1 MANLFELTN
10 DYLNLLALAEDPDI
24 DPVAF
29 ADTLEGLQFE
39 LEKKAEGYCK
49 VIRTMESDVEA
60 IKTEEERLKKKRSV
74 IENNV
79 KRMKEALKDAMVKT
93 GHDDK
98 NGLKAGLFQLKVAKN
113 GGLRPLVIDGDVPE
127 QFIKVKY
134 ENDNERILAFLSS
147 LDKEDACAWAHLG
160 EAGTHLA
167 IK

>member
-1 MANLFELTN
+1 MASLYELTN
-10 DYLNLLALAEDPDI
+10 EMVEFLALAEDPDI

-49 VIRTMESDVEA
+49 VLRQMESDIEA
-60 IKTEEERLKKKRSV
+60 IKAEEDRLKRNRGA

-113 GGLRPLVIDGDVPE
+113 GGQRPLVIDGDVPE

-134 ENDNERILAFLSS
+134 ENDNERIRAFLNS
-147 LDKEDACAWAHLG
+147 LDNNDACAWAHLG

>member
-1 MANLFELTN
+1 MASLYELTN
-10 DYLNLLALAEDPDI
+10 EMVEFLALAEDPDI

-49 VIRTMESDVEA
+49 VLRQMESDIEA
-60 IKTEEERLKKKRSV
+60 IKAEEDRLKRNRSA

-113 GGLRPLVIDGDVPE
+113 GGQRPLVIDGDVPE

-134 ENDNERILAFLSS
+134 ENDNERIRAFLNS
-147 LDKEDACAWAHLG
+147 LDNNDVCAWAHLG
-160 EAGTHLA
+160 ESGTHLA

>member
-1 MANLFELTN
+1 MASLYELTN
-10 DYLNLLALAEDPDI
+10 EMVEFLALAEDPDI

-49 VIRTMESDVEA
+49 VLRQMESDIEA
-60 IKTEEERLKKKRSV
+60 INAEEDRLKRNRSA

-113 GGLRPLVIDGDVPE
+113 GGQRPLVIDGDVPE

-134 ENDNERILAFLSS
+134 ENDNERIRAFLNS
-147 LDKEDACAWAHLG
+147 LDNNDACAWAHLG

>member
-1 MANLFELTN
+1 MASLYELTN
-10 DYLNLLALAEDPDI
+10 EMVEFLALAEDPDI

-49 VIRTMESDVEA
+49 VLRQMESDIEA
-60 IKTEEERLKKKRSV
+60 IKAEEDRLKRNRSA

-79 KRMKEALKDAMVKT
+79 KRMKDALKDAMVKT

-98 NGLKAGLFQLKVAKN
+98 NGLKAGLFQLNVAKN
-113 GGLRPLVIDGDVPE
+113 GGQRPLVIDGDVPE

-134 ENDNERILAFLSS
+134 ENDNERIRAFLNS
-147 LDKEDACAWAHLG
+147 LDNNDACAWAHLG

>member
-1 MANLFELTN
+1 MASLFELTN
-10 DYLNLLALAEDPDI
+10 EMVEFLALAEDPDI

-49 VIRTMESDVEA
+49 VLRQMESDIEA
-60 IKTEEERLKKKRSV
+60 IKAEEDRLKRNRSA

-113 GGLRPLVIDGDVPE
+113 GGQRPLVIDGDVPE

-134 ENDNERILAFLSS
+134 ENDNERIRAFLNS
-147 LDKEDACAWAHLG
+147 LDNNDACAWAHLG

>member
-1 MANLFELTN
+1 MGSLYEITN
-10 DYLNLLALAEDPDI
+10 EMVEFLALAEDPDI

-49 VIRTMESDVEA
+49 VLRQMESDIEA
-60 IKTEEERLKKKRSV
+60 IKAEEDRLKRNRSA

-113 GGLRPLVIDGDVPE
+113 GGQRPLVIDGDVPE

-134 ENDNERILAFLSS
+134 ENDNERIRAFLNS
-147 LDKEDACAWAHLG
+147 LDNNDACAWAHLG

>member
-1 MANLFELTN
+1 MASLYELTN
-10 DYLNLLALAEDPDI
+10 EMVEFLALAEDPDI

-49 VIRTMESDVEA
+49 VLRQMESDIEA
-60 IKTEEERLKKKRSV
+60 IKAEEDRLKRNRSA

-113 GGLRPLVIDGDVPE
+113 GGQRPLVIDGDVPE

-134 ENDNERILAFLSS
+134 ENDNERIRAFLNS
-147 LDKEDACAWAHLG
+147 LDNNDACAWAHLG

>member
-1 MANLFELTN
+1 MSSLYELTN
-10 DYLNLLALAEDPDI
+10 EMVEFLALAEDPDI

-49 VIRTMESDVEA
+49 VLRQMESDIEA
-60 IKTEEERLKKKRSV
+60 IKAEEDRLKRNRSA

-98 NGLKAGLFQLKVAKN
+98 NGLKAGLFQLKVAKD
-113 GGLRPLVIDGDVPE
+113 GGQRPLVIDGDVPE

-134 ENDNERILAFLSS
+134 ENDNERIRAFLNS
-147 LDKEDACAWAHLG
+147 LDNNDACAWAHLG

>member
-1 MANLFELTN
+1 MGSLYELTN
-10 DYLNLLALAEDPDI
+10 EMVEFLALAEDPDI

-49 VIRTMESDVEA
+49 VLRQMESDIEA
-60 IKTEEERLKKKRSV
+60 IKAEEDRLKRNRSA

-113 GGLRPLVIDGDVPE
+113 GGQRPLVIDGDVPE

-134 ENDNERILAFLSS
+134 ENDNERIRAFLNS
-147 LDKEDACAWAHLG
+147 LDNNDACAWAHLG

>member
-1 MANLFELTN
+1 MASLYELTN
-10 DYLNLLALAEDPDI
+10 EMVEFLALAEDPDI

-49 VIRTMESDVEA
+49 VLRQMESDIEA
-60 IKTEEERLKKKRSV
+60 IKAEEDRLKRNRSA

-98 NGLKAGLFQLKVAKN
+98 NGLKAGLFQLNVAKN
-113 GGLRPLVIDGDVPE
+113 GGQRPLVIDGDVPE

-134 ENDNERILAFLSS
+134 ENDNERIRAFLNS
-147 LDKEDACAWAHLG
+147 LDNNDACAWAHLG

>member
-1 MANLFELTN
+1 MASLYELTN
-10 DYLNLLALAEDPDI
+10 EMVEFLALAEDPDI
-24 DPVAF
+24 DSVAF

-49 VIRTMESDVEA
+49 VLRQMESDIEA
-60 IKTEEERLKKKRSV
+60 IKAEEDRLKRNRSA

-113 GGLRPLVIDGDVPE
+113 GGQRPLVIDGDVPE

-134 ENDNERILAFLSS
+134 ENDNERIRAFLNS
-147 LDKEDACAWAHLG
+147 LDNNDACAWAHLG

>member
-1 MANLFELTN
+1 MASLYELTN
-10 DYLNLLALAEDPDI
+10 EMVEFLALAEDPDI

-39 LEKKAEGYCK
+39 FEKKAEGYCK
-49 VIRTMESDVEA
+49 VLRQMESDIEA
-60 IKTEEERLKKKRSV
+60 IKAEEDRLKRNRSA

-113 GGLRPLVIDGDVPE
+113 GGQRPLVIDGDVPE

-134 ENDNERILAFLSS
+134 ENDNERIRAFLNS
-147 LDKEDACAWAHLG
+147 LDNNDACAWAHLG

>member
-1 MANLFELTN
+1 MSSLYELTN
-10 DYLNLLALAEDPDI
+10 EMVEFLALAEDPDI

-49 VIRTMESDVEA
+49 VLRQMESDIEA
-60 IKTEEERLKKKRSV
+60 IKAEEDRLKRNRSA

-113 GGLRPLVIDGDVPE
+113 GGQRPLVIDGDVPE

-134 ENDNERILAFLSS
+134 ENDNERIRAFLNS
-147 LDKEDACAWAHLG
+147 LDNNDACAWAHLG

>member
-1 MANLFELTN
+1 MASLYELTN
-10 DYLNLLALAEDPDI
+10 EMVEFLALAEDPDI

-49 VIRTMESDVEA
+49 VLRQMESDIEA
-60 IKTEEERLKKKRSV
+60 IKAEEDRLKRNRSA

-113 GGLRPLVIDGDVPE
+113 GGQRPLVIDGDVPE

-134 ENDNERILAFLSS
+134 ENDNERIRAFLNS
-147 LDKEDACAWAHLG
+147 LDNNDACAWAHLG
-160 EAGTHLA
+160 ESGTHLA

>member
-1 MANLFELTN
+1 MVEF
-10 DYLNLLALAEDPDI
+10 LALAEDPDI

-49 VIRTMESDVEA
+49 VLRQMESDIEA
-60 IKTEEERLKKKRSV
+60 IKAEEDRLKRNRSA

-113 GGLRPLVIDGDVPE
+113 GGQRPLVIDGDVPE

-134 ENDNERILAFLSS
+134 ENDNERIRAFLNS
-147 LDKEDACAWAHLG
+147 LDNNDACAWAHLG

>member
-1 MANLFELTN
+1 MSSLYELTN
-10 DYLNLLALAEDPDI
+10 EMVEFLALAEDPEI

-49 VIRTMESDVEA
+49 VLRQMESDIEA
-60 IKTEEERLKKKRSV
+60 IKAEEDRLKRNRSA

-113 GGLRPLVIDGDVPE
+113 GGQRPLVIDGDVPE

-134 ENDNERILAFLSS
+134 ENDNERIRAFLNS
-147 LDKEDACAWAHLG
+147 LDNNDACAWAHLG